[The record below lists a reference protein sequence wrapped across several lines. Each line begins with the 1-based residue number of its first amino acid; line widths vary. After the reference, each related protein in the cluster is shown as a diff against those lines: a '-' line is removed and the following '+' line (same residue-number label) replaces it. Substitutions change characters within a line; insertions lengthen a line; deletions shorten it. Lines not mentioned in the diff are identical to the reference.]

1 MTEGIIKIVK
11 GTRMDTETRFR
22 VGHGNAFLC
31 RDMYSVSYALKN
43 SMQSRGWTRKRVSK
57 LDMEMCFRVGT
68 YTLRVMHSKN
78 LCSQKDGLGNVFP
91 CLTWKCVSLS
101 GQVNCDLCIP
111 KICAVKRMDTE
122 TCFRVGPRYVFPCQ
136 DK

>member
-1 MTEGIIKIVK
+1 MSGHVLCELCTQKLNAVK
-11 GTRMDTETRFR
+11 RMDTETCFQ
-22 VGHGNAFLC
+22 VGH
-31 RDMYSVSYALKN
+31 
-43 SMQSRGWTRKRVSK
+43 
-57 LDMEMCFRVGT
+57 
-68 YTLRVMHSKN
+68 
-78 LCSQKDGLGNVFP
+78 GNVFP
-91 CLTWKCVSLS
+91 CWDIYSESYALKKSVQSEGWTWKRVSVSDMEMCSLL